1 MKHPISTLYPTLL
14 NASSKQPPDPVAIK
28 LQYESFAP
36 LVMDD
41 ASFKAIEVDVLF
53 EAINHTSTRIGSASL
68 LRSLKHPLSEV
79 DLIHEKQAAIRE
91 IELNPELKLQL
102 GRVLETSAKREQD
115 FYNLIFG
122 TFLGAV
128 GSPAQ
133 AYEFEGFGYE
143 QYIRG
148 TGFLENLVDQ
158 VSGLEVTS
166 SYLSALKEDVLQ
178 LAESRTYR
186 LIKGPAY
193 RTEKGMITAEEKPWF
208 IPALKFTPSLFKPVA
223 ILATV
228 IVMLL
233 FLEFAPF
240 ALDLVASLSP
250 ALWFLAFPLGL
261 LYFPVVGNF
270 DRDGC
275 IYPLRDLIK
284 KTVDVQEALEA
295 LGQLDELMSALRYQ
309 EAFAHDCTLPRMIED
324 NQHKIR
330 LEGVRNPILG
340 KSNTSYVPNDLELTK
355 NHLLMITG
363 PNSGGKT
370 AFCKTLTQT
379 QLLAQIGYFV
389 PASAAEMTAADR
401 IYYQVPELSQLNDGE
416 GRFGTELKRTK
427 EMFMASSAR
436 SLVVM
441 DELSEGTTHQEK
453 IEISMDV
460 LEGFAKKGNNTILI
474 THNHELVEALLKK
487 GLGLARQVEF
497 SGELP
502 TFRMV
507 PGISTV
513 SHASRVAKKIGFSK
527 EDIERHLNTAS

>member
-14 NASSKQPPDPVAIK
+14 NAVSKQPPDREALK
-28 LQYESFAP
+28 HRSESFAP
-36 LVMDD
+36 VVVDD
-41 ASFKAIEVDVLF
+41 ASFRAIEIDALF
-53 EAINHTSTRIGSASL
+53 DAINHTSTQIGSASL
-68 LRSLKHPLSEV
+68 FRSLKHPLSDV
-79 DLIHEKQAAIRE
+79 DLIEEKQTAIRE
-91 IELNPELKLQL
+91 IEANPRLRQQL
-102 GRVLETSAKREQD
+102 ERLLETSGRREQD
-115 FYNLIFG
+115 FYNLLFG
-122 TFLGAV
+122 TFLGAI
-128 GSPAQ
+128 GSPAHP
-133 AYEFEGFGYE
+133 YEFEGFGYE
-143 QYIRG
+143 QYLRG
-148 TGFLENLVDQ
+148 TGFLENLVDHA
-158 VSGLEVTS
+158 VGLEVDS
-166 SYLSALKEDVLQ
+166 GYLGALKEDICKLSG
-178 LAESRTYR
+178 SRAYR

-228 IVMLL
+228 IGMFL

-250 ALWFLAFPLGL
+250 ALWFLAFPLAL

-275 IYPLRDLIK
+275 IYPLRELLK
-284 KTVDVQEALEA
+284 KTVEVQEAVEA
-295 LGQLDELMSALRYQ
+295 LGQLDELMSAIGFK
-309 EAFAHDCTLPRMIED
+309 EAFVHPCTLPRMIED
-324 NQHKIR
+324 TQHKIR
-330 LEGVRNPILG
+330 LDGVRNPIIG
-340 KSNTSYVPNDLELTK
+340 KSNPDYVANDLELIK

-379 QLLAQIGYFV
+379 QLLAQMGYYV
-389 PASAAEMTAADR
+389 PATSAEMTAADR
-401 IYYQVPELSQLNDGE
+401 IFYQVPELSQLADGE

-427 EMFMASSAR
+427 EMFLASSAR

-487 GLGLARQVEF
+487 GMGLARQVEF
-497 SGELP
+497 SDEIP

-527 EDIERHLNTAS
+527 EDIERHLNTTA